1 MFPLYALVS
10 FYYLSTI
17 IPTPTTN
24 TRFTRARGPLM
35 KFCEAFGWLHGDSF
49 FAIIYLCVPDLLHSS
64 RGRKEGRKSLPRK
77 RIQRALFSL
86 TSPSLALRDRR
97 TGTPTMSSAV
107 RSMLGTTT
115 SVFFQRQRT
124 NCAPKS
130 ASGVCRFFV
139 SNGDTK
145 NERAITSASASSSS
159 SPSRRSSTNNTGFSS
174 SRSNNNNNRKTRF
187 NGDIVQTPQEKKQN
201 KLEGQRLSKALAALG
216 VASRRG
222 SETIIFD
229 GRVKVNGEK
238 ILEPQFKVNL
248 DMDVIELDGK
258 VVEGGVEYAGEHFYF
273 LVNKPKGYVCSTK
286 SGGGGSRDN
295 KGKNEET
302 GNGGKKALDLL
313 QSWTDQ
319 WKKGNPGKLPPRLF
333 TVGRLDVQTTGML
346 LVTTDGK
353 WSQRV
358 AHPSSGVVKR
368 YVITAPTKVTSGQIA
383 KMRKGT
389 EVDGVH
395 VTPVLVETVTGD
407 GGPKNRVAVE
417 VEDGRNRE
425 VRRIAESAGVDVK
438 NLKRTRIGGLK
449 MPSEL
454 PAGMF
459 CSLKPHQVSYVLEK
473 SLQQIGGKF

>member
-1 MFPLYALVS
+1 MA
-10 FYYLSTI
+10 TQHK
-17 IPTPTTN
+17 T
-24 TRFTRARGPLM
+24 
-35 KFCEAFGWLHGDSF
+35 KKKK
-49 FAIIYLCVPDLLHSS
+49 S
-64 RGRKEGRKSLPRK
+64 RHTE
-77 RIQRALFSL
+77 ALFIHFNSEL
-86 TSPSLALRDRR
+86 LLLLLCCFYIKIHLFLSKRQAYMRRSSLA
-97 TGTPTMSSAV
+97 
-107 RSMLGTTT
+107 
-115 SVFFQRQRT
+115 F
-124 NCAPKS
+124 
-130 ASGVCRFFV
+130 
-139 SNGDTK
+139 
-145 NERAITSASASSSS
+145 SSSS
-159 SPSRRSSTNNTGFSS
+159 SSLLSVVKDSIILNQQQQQQQQQKRGATMMMMLNFTKLTAGTFCGHHQTRSSSS
-174 SRSNNNNNRKTRF
+174 STATKLFVKSSSNNGNSNSSSNNNNGSKNNNNNNSWATQTRGRKTRF
-187 NGDIVQTPQEKKQN
+187 NGDIVQTPQEKKLN

-229 GRVKVNGEK
+229 GRVKVNGAK
-238 ILEPQFKVNL
+238 VLEPQFKVNL
-248 DMDVIELDGK
+248 DVDVIELDDK
-258 VVEGGVEYAGEHFYF
+258 VVQGGVEYAGEHFYF

-286 SGGGGSRDN
+286 TGGILNNNNNGNNRGE
-295 KGKNEET
+295 KEET
-302 GNGGKKALDLL
+302 GTGGKKALDLL
-313 QSWTDQ
+313 QTWTEQ

-368 YVITAPTKVTSGQIA
+368 YVITAPERVTSAQIT

-395 VTPVLVETVTGD
+395 VTPVLVEAVTGD

-425 VRRIAESAGVDVK
+425 VRRIAESAGVEVK

>member
-1 MFPLYALVS
+1 MMS
-10 FYYLSTI
+10 
-17 IPTPTTN
+17 
-24 TRFTRARGPLM
+24 
-35 KFCEAFGWLHGDSF
+35 
-49 FAIIYLCVPDLLHSS
+49 
-64 RGRKEGRKSLPRK
+64 
-77 RIQRALFSL
+77 SL
-86 TSPSLALRDRR
+86 TTRGGRVALNNNNNA
-97 TGTPTMSSAV
+97 SSFQ
-107 RSMLGTTT
+107 
-115 SVFFQRQRT
+115 FF
-124 NCAPKS
+124 
-130 ASGVCRFFV
+130 GV
-139 SNGDTK
+139 GDTRSK
-145 NERAITSASASSSS
+145 NNVIRGGAASC
-159 SPSRRSSTNNTGFSS
+159 SS
-174 SRSNNNNNRKTRF
+174 SRRGSGSFSSDNSNNNNNNNRDFSTTSSSSSSKSNENNSPPQGRKTRF
-187 NGDIVQTPQEKKQN
+187 NGDVLQTAKEKKQT

-222 SETIIFD
+222 SEAIIFD
-229 GRVKVNGEK
+229 GRVKVNGTK
-238 ILEPQFKVNL
+238 VLEPQFKVNL
-248 DMDVIELDGK
+248 DVDVIELDDK

-286 SGGGGSRDN
+286 TGGGMNNRGE
-295 KGKNEET
+295 KEESGT
-302 GNGGKKALDLL
+302 GGKKALDLL
-313 QSWTDQ
+313 QAWTEQ

-368 YVITAPTKVTSGQIA
+368 YVITAPERVTSAQIA

-425 VRRIAESAGVDVK
+425 VRRIAESAGVEVK

>member
-1 MFPLYALVS
+1 
-10 FYYLSTI
+10 
-17 IPTPTTN
+17 
-24 TRFTRARGPLM
+24 
-35 KFCEAFGWLHGDSF
+35 
-49 FAIIYLCVPDLLHSS
+49 
-64 RGRKEGRKSLPRK
+64 
-77 RIQRALFSL
+77 
-86 TSPSLALRDRR
+86 
-97 TGTPTMSSAV
+97 
-107 RSMLGTTT
+107 ML
-115 SVFFQRQRT
+115 
-124 NCAPKS
+124 
-130 ASGVCRFFV
+130 
-139 SNGDTK
+139 
-145 NERAITSASASSSS
+145 
-159 SPSRRSSTNNTGFSS
+159 
-174 SRSNNNNNRKTRF
+174 
-187 NGDIVQTPQEKKQN
+187 QTAKEKKQT

-222 SETIIFD
+222 SEAIIFD
-229 GRVKVNGEK
+229 GRVKVNGTK
-238 ILEPQFKVNL
+238 VLEPQFKVNL
-248 DMDVIELDGK
+248 DVDVIELDDK

-286 SGGGGSRDN
+286 TGGGMNNRGE
-295 KGKNEET
+295 KEESGT
-302 GNGGKKALDLL
+302 GGKKALDLL
-313 QSWTDQ
+313 QAWTEQ

-368 YVITAPTKVTSGQIA
+368 YVITAPERVTSAQIA

-425 VRRIAESAGVDVK
+425 VRRIAESAGVEVK

>member
-1 MFPLYALVS
+1 MTTQDKKEKESSHRSHFLLILIQSCCCVVIKYIY
-10 FYYLSTI
+10 FLS
-17 IPTPTTN
+17 
-24 TRFTRARGPLM
+24 
-35 KFCEAFGWLHGDSF
+35 
-49 FAIIYLCVPDLLHSS
+49 
-64 RGRKEGRKSLPRK
+64 K
-77 RIQRALFSL
+77 RQVCMRRS
-86 TSPSLALRDRR
+86 SLA
-97 TGTPTMSSAV
+97 
-107 RSMLGTTT
+107 
-115 SVFFQRQRT
+115 F
-124 NCAPKS
+124 
-130 ASGVCRFFV
+130 
-139 SNGDTK
+139 
-145 NERAITSASASSSS
+145 SSSS
-159 SPSRRSSTNNTGFSS
+159 SSSLLLVVKDSIILNQQQKQKRGATMMMMMLNFTKLTAGTFCGHHQTRSSSS
-174 SRSNNNNNRKTRF
+174 STTTKLFVKSSSNNGNSNSSSNNNNGSKNNNNNNSWATQTRGRKTRF
-187 NGDIVQTPQEKKQN
+187 NGDIVQTPQEKKLN

-229 GRVKVNGEK
+229 GRVKVNGAK
-238 ILEPQFKVNL
+238 VLEPQFKVNL
-248 DMDVIELDGK
+248 DVDVIELDDK
-258 VVEGGVEYAGEHFYF
+258 VVQGGVEYAGEHFYF

-286 SGGGGSRDN
+286 TGGILNNNNNGNNRGE
-295 KGKNEET
+295 KEET
-302 GNGGKKALDLL
+302 GTGGKKALDLL
-313 QSWTDQ
+313 QTWTEQ

-368 YVITAPTKVTSGQIA
+368 YVITAPERVTSAQIT

-395 VTPVLVETVTGD
+395 VTPVLVEAVTGD

-425 VRRIAESAGVDVK
+425 VRRIAESAGVEVK

>member
-1 MFPLYALVS
+1 M
-10 FYYLSTI
+10 
-17 IPTPTTN
+17 
-24 TRFTRARGPLM
+24 
-35 KFCEAFGWLHGDSF
+35 
-49 FAIIYLCVPDLLHSS
+49 
-64 RGRKEGRKSLPRK
+64 
-77 RIQRALFSL
+77 
-86 TSPSLALRDRR
+86 
-97 TGTPTMSSAV
+97 
-107 RSMLGTTT
+107 
-115 SVFFQRQRT
+115 
-124 NCAPKS
+124 
-130 ASGVCRFFV
+130 
-139 SNGDTK
+139 
-145 NERAITSASASSSS
+145 
-159 SPSRRSSTNNTGFSS
+159 
-174 SRSNNNNNRKTRF
+174 
-187 NGDIVQTPQEKKQN
+187 
-201 KLEGQRLSKALAALG
+201 
-216 VASRRG
+216 
-222 SETIIFD
+222 
-229 GRVKVNGEK
+229 NGEK

>member
-1 MFPLYALVS
+1 MKFDYGHTKILRRNYFLRDLL
-10 FYYLSTI
+10 LST
-17 IPTPTTN
+17 
-24 TRFTRARGPLM
+24 
-35 KFCEAFGWLHGDSF
+35 
-49 FAIIYLCVPDLLHSS
+49 S
-64 RGRKEGRKSLPRK
+64 RGRKKPTAYP
-77 RIQRALFSL
+77 RIQRALSSL

-97 TGTPTMSSAV
+97 TSTPTMSSAV

-174 SRSNNNNNRKTRF
+174 SRSNNNNRKTRF

>member
-1 MFPLYALVS
+1 MKFDYGHTKILRRNYFLRDLL
-10 FYYLSTI
+10 LST
-17 IPTPTTN
+17 
-24 TRFTRARGPLM
+24 
-35 KFCEAFGWLHGDSF
+35 
-49 FAIIYLCVPDLLHSS
+49 S
-64 RGRKEGRKSLPRK
+64 RGRKKPTAYP
-77 RIQRALFSL
+77 RIQRALSSL

-97 TGTPTMSSAV
+97 TSTPTMSSAV

-174 SRSNNNNNRKTRF
+174 SRSNNNNRKTRF

-368 YVITAPTKVTSGQIA
+368 YVITAPGKVTSGQIA

>member
-1 MFPLYALVS
+1 MRRS
-10 FYYLSTI
+10 
-17 IPTPTTN
+17 
-24 TRFTRARGPLM
+24 
-35 KFCEAFGWLHGDSF
+35 
-49 FAIIYLCVPDLLHSS
+49 
-64 RGRKEGRKSLPRK
+64 
-77 RIQRALFSL
+77 
-86 TSPSLALRDRR
+86 SLA
-97 TGTPTMSSAV
+97 
-107 RSMLGTTT
+107 
-115 SVFFQRQRT
+115 F
-124 NCAPKS
+124 
-130 ASGVCRFFV
+130 
-139 SNGDTK
+139 
-145 NERAITSASASSSS
+145 SSSS
-159 SPSRRSSTNNTGFSS
+159 SSLLLVVKDSIILNQQQQQQQQQQKRGATMMMMMLNFCYAAPKTLSGGTTKLTAGTFCGHHQTRSSSSTKKLFVKSS
-174 SRSNNNNNRKTRF
+174 SNNGNSNSSSNNNGSKNNNNSWTTTQTRGRKTRF
-187 NGDIVQTPQEKKQN
+187 NGDIVQTPQEKKLN

-229 GRVKVNGEK
+229 GRVKVNGAK
-238 ILEPQFKVNL
+238 VLEPQFKVNL
-248 DMDVIELDGK
+248 DVDVIELDDK
-258 VVEGGVEYAGEHFYF
+258 VVQGGVEYAGEHFYF

-286 SGGGGSRDN
+286 TGGILNNNNGSNRGE
-295 KGKNEET
+295 KEET
-302 GNGGKKALDLL
+302 GTGGKKALDLL
-313 QSWTDQ
+313 QTWTEQ

-368 YVITAPTKVTSGQIA
+368 YVITAPERVTSAQIT

-425 VRRIAESAGVDVK
+425 VRRIAESAGVEVK

>member
-1 MFPLYALVS
+1 
-10 FYYLSTI
+10 
-17 IPTPTTN
+17 
-24 TRFTRARGPLM
+24 
-35 KFCEAFGWLHGDSF
+35 
-49 FAIIYLCVPDLLHSS
+49 
-64 RGRKEGRKSLPRK
+64 
-77 RIQRALFSL
+77 
-86 TSPSLALRDRR
+86 
-97 TGTPTMSSAV
+97 
-107 RSMLGTTT
+107 
-115 SVFFQRQRT
+115 
-124 NCAPKS
+124 
-130 ASGVCRFFV
+130 
-139 SNGDTK
+139 
-145 NERAITSASASSSS
+145 
-159 SPSRRSSTNNTGFSS
+159 
-174 SRSNNNNNRKTRF
+174 
-187 NGDIVQTPQEKKQN
+187 
-201 KLEGQRLSKALAALG
+201 
-216 VASRRG
+216 
-222 SETIIFD
+222 
-229 GRVKVNGEK
+229 
-238 ILEPQFKVNL
+238 L
-248 DMDVIELDGK
+248 DDK
-258 VVEGGVEYAGEHFYF
+258 VVQGGVEYAGEHFYF

-286 SGGGGSRDN
+286 TGGILNNNNNNGNNRGE
-295 KGKNEET
+295 KEET
-302 GNGGKKALDLL
+302 GTGGKKALDLL
-313 QSWTDQ
+313 QTWTEQ

-368 YVITAPTKVTSGQIA
+368 YVITAPERVTSAQIT

-395 VTPVLVETVTGD
+395 VTPVLVEAVTGD

-425 VRRIAESAGVDVK
+425 VRRIAESAGVEVK

>member
-1 MFPLYALVS
+1 MKFDYGHTKILRRNYFLRDLL
-10 FYYLSTI
+10 LST
-17 IPTPTTN
+17 
-24 TRFTRARGPLM
+24 
-35 KFCEAFGWLHGDSF
+35 
-49 FAIIYLCVPDLLHSS
+49 S
-64 RGRKEGRKSLPRK
+64 RGRKKPTAYP
-77 RIQRALFSL
+77 RIQRALSSL

-97 TGTPTMSSAV
+97 TSTPTMSSAV

-174 SRSNNNNNRKTRF
+174 SRSNNNNRKTRF

-425 VRRIAESAGVDVK
+425 VRRIAESAGVGVK

>member
-1 MFPLYALVS
+1 MKFDYGHTKILRRNYFLRDLL
-10 FYYLSTI
+10 LST
-17 IPTPTTN
+17 
-24 TRFTRARGPLM
+24 
-35 KFCEAFGWLHGDSF
+35 
-49 FAIIYLCVPDLLHSS
+49 S
-64 RGRKEGRKSLPRK
+64 RGRKKPTAYP
-77 RIQRALFSL
+77 RIQRALSSL

-97 TGTPTMSSAV
+97 TSTPTMSSAV

-174 SRSNNNNNRKTRF
+174 SRSNNNNRKTRF

-302 GNGGKKALDLL
+302 SNGGKKALDLL

-368 YVITAPTKVTSGQIA
+368 YVITAPGKVTSGQIA

-425 VRRIAESAGVDVK
+425 VRRIAESAGVGVK

>member
-1 MFPLYALVS
+1 MTT
-10 FYYLSTI
+10 TI
-17 IPTPTTN
+17 TKTKTT
-24 TRFTRARGPLM
+24 TEAR
-35 KFCEAFGWLHGDSF
+35 SN
-49 FAIIYLCVPDLLHSS
+49 SS
-64 RGRKEGRKSLPRK
+64 RTASISSRRISMMSSLTTRGGRVSLNNNKNNNNDASFQLHHRGGAARKS
-77 RIQRALFSL
+77 A
-86 TSPSLALRDRR
+86 D
-97 TGTPTMSSAV
+97 
-107 RSMLGTTT
+107 
-115 SVFFQRQRT
+115 FF
-124 NCAPKS
+124 
-130 ASGVCRFFV
+130 GV
-139 SNGDTK
+139 GDTGSK
-145 NERAITSASASSSS
+145 NNVIRGGAASCSSSRRGSGSFSSDNNNNNNRGFSTTSSSS
-159 SPSRRSSTNNTGFSS
+159 SSK
-174 SRSNNNNNRKTRF
+174 SNESYSPPQGRKTRF
-187 NGDIVQTPQEKKQN
+187 NGDVLQTAKEKKQT

-222 SETIIFD
+222 SEAIIFD
-229 GRVKVNGEK
+229 GRVKVNGTK
-238 ILEPQFKVNL
+238 VLEPQFKVNL
-248 DMDVIELDGK
+248 DVDVIELDDK

-286 SGGGGSRDN
+286 TGGMNNRGEKEESG
-295 KGKNEET
+295 T
-302 GNGGKKALDLL
+302 GGKKALDLL
-313 QSWTDQ
+313 QAWTEQ

-368 YVITAPTKVTSGQIA
+368 YVITAPERVTSAQIA

-425 VRRIAESAGVDVK
+425 VRRIAESAGVEVK

-473 SLQQIGGKF
+473 SLQQMGGKF

>member
-1 MFPLYALVS
+1 MKFDYGHTKILRRNYFLRDLL
-10 FYYLSTI
+10 LST
-17 IPTPTTN
+17 
-24 TRFTRARGPLM
+24 
-35 KFCEAFGWLHGDSF
+35 
-49 FAIIYLCVPDLLHSS
+49 S
-64 RGRKEGRKSLPRK
+64 RGRKKPTAYP
-77 RIQRALFSL
+77 RIQRALSSL

-97 TGTPTMSSAV
+97 TSTPTMSSAV

-174 SRSNNNNNRKTRF
+174 SRSNNNNRKTRF

-368 YVITAPTKVTSGQIA
+368 YVITAPGKVTSGQIA

-425 VRRIAESAGVDVK
+425 VRRIAESAGVGMK

>member
-1 MFPLYALVS
+1 MKFDYGHTKILRRNYFLRDLL
-10 FYYLSTI
+10 LST
-17 IPTPTTN
+17 
-24 TRFTRARGPLM
+24 
-35 KFCEAFGWLHGDSF
+35 
-49 FAIIYLCVPDLLHSS
+49 S
-64 RGRKEGRKSLPRK
+64 RGRKKPTAYP
-77 RIQRALFSL
+77 RIQRALSSL

-97 TGTPTMSSAV
+97 TSTPTMSSAV

-174 SRSNNNNNRKTRF
+174 SRSNNNNRKTRF

-368 YVITAPTKVTSGQIA
+368 YVITAPGKVTSGQIA

-425 VRRIAESAGVDVK
+425 VRRIAESAGVGVK

-473 SLQQIGGKF
+473 SLQQIGGNF

>member
-1 MFPLYALVS
+1 MRRS
-10 FYYLSTI
+10 
-17 IPTPTTN
+17 
-24 TRFTRARGPLM
+24 
-35 KFCEAFGWLHGDSF
+35 
-49 FAIIYLCVPDLLHSS
+49 
-64 RGRKEGRKSLPRK
+64 
-77 RIQRALFSL
+77 
-86 TSPSLALRDRR
+86 SLA
-97 TGTPTMSSAV
+97 
-107 RSMLGTTT
+107 
-115 SVFFQRQRT
+115 F
-124 NCAPKS
+124 
-130 ASGVCRFFV
+130 
-139 SNGDTK
+139 
-145 NERAITSASASSSS
+145 SSSS
-159 SPSRRSSTNNTGFSS
+159 SSLLSVVKDSIILNQQQQQQQQQKRGATMMIMLNFTKLTAGTFCGHHQTRSSSS
-174 SRSNNNNNRKTRF
+174 STATKLFVKSSSNNGNSNSSSNNNNGSKNNNNNNNSWATQTRGRKTRF
-187 NGDIVQTPQEKKQN
+187 NGDIVQTPQEKKLN

-229 GRVKVNGEK
+229 GRVKVNGAK
-238 ILEPQFKVNL
+238 VLEPQFKVNL
-248 DMDVIELDGK
+248 DVDVIELDDK
-258 VVEGGVEYAGEHFYF
+258 VVQGGVEYAGEHFYF

-286 SGGGGSRDN
+286 TGGILNNNNNNNNNNNGNNRGE
-295 KGKNEET
+295 KEET
-302 GNGGKKALDLL
+302 GTGGKKALDLL
-313 QSWTDQ
+313 QTWTEQ

-368 YVITAPTKVTSGQIA
+368 YVITAPERVTSAQIT

-425 VRRIAESAGVDVK
+425 VRRIAESAGVEVK

>member
-1 MFPLYALVS
+1 MTTTT
-10 FYYLSTI
+10 TI
-17 IPTPTTN
+17 KTKTT
-24 TRFTRARGPLM
+24 TEAR
-35 KFCEAFGWLHGDSF
+35 SN
-49 FAIIYLCVPDLLHSS
+49 SS
-64 RGRKEGRKSLPRK
+64 RTASISSR
-77 RIQRALFSL
+77 RISMMSSL
-86 TSPSLALRDRR
+86 TTRGGRVSLNNNDNNDA
-97 TGTPTMSSAV
+97 SFQ
-107 RSMLGTTT
+107 
-115 SVFFQRQRT
+115 FF
-124 NCAPKS
+124 
-130 ASGVCRFFV
+130 GV
-139 SNGDTK
+139 GDTRSK
-145 NERAITSASASSSS
+145 NNVIRGGAASCSSSRRGSGSFSSDNNNNNRGFSTTSSSS
-159 SPSRRSSTNNTGFSS
+159 SSQ
-174 SRSNNNNNRKTRF
+174 SNESYSPPQGRKTRF
-187 NGDIVQTPQEKKQN
+187 NGDVLQTAKEKKQT

-222 SETIIFD
+222 SEAIIFD
-229 GRVKVNGEK
+229 GRVKVNGTK
-238 ILEPQFKVNL
+238 VLEPQFKVNL
-248 DMDVIELDGK
+248 DVDVIELDDK

-286 SGGGGSRDN
+286 TGGMNNRGE
-295 KGKNEET
+295 KEEAGT
-302 GNGGKKALDLL
+302 GGKKALDLL
-313 QSWTDQ
+313 QAWTEQ

-368 YVITAPTKVTSGQIA
+368 YVITAPERVTSAQIA

-425 VRRIAESAGVDVK
+425 VRRIAESAGVEVK

>member
-1 MFPLYALVS
+1 MMS
-10 FYYLSTI
+10 
-17 IPTPTTN
+17 
-24 TRFTRARGPLM
+24 
-35 KFCEAFGWLHGDSF
+35 
-49 FAIIYLCVPDLLHSS
+49 
-64 RGRKEGRKSLPRK
+64 
-77 RIQRALFSL
+77 SL
-86 TSPSLALRDRR
+86 TTRGGRVALNNNNKNKNNKNNKNA
-97 TGTPTMSSAV
+97 SSFQ
-107 RSMLGTTT
+107 
-115 SVFFQRQRT
+115 FF
-124 NCAPKS
+124 
-130 ASGVCRFFV
+130 GV
-139 SNGDTK
+139 GDTRSK
-145 NERAITSASASSSS
+145 NNVIRGGAASC
-159 SPSRRSSTNNTGFSS
+159 SS
-174 SRSNNNNNRKTRF
+174 SRRGSGSFSSDNSNNNNNNNRGFSTTSSSSSSKSNENNSPPQGRKTRF
-187 NGDIVQTPQEKKQN
+187 NGDVLQTAKEKKQT

-222 SETIIFD
+222 SEAIIFD
-229 GRVKVNGEK
+229 GRVKVNGTK
-238 ILEPQFKVNL
+238 VLEPQFKVNL
-248 DMDVIELDGK
+248 DVDVIELDDK

-286 SGGGGSRDN
+286 TGGGMNNRGE
-295 KGKNEET
+295 KEESGT
-302 GNGGKKALDLL
+302 GGKKALDLL
-313 QSWTDQ
+313 QAWTEQ

-368 YVITAPTKVTSGQIA
+368 YVITAPERVTSAQIA

-425 VRRIAESAGVDVK
+425 VRRIAESAGVEVK

>member
-1 MFPLYALVS
+1 MMS
-10 FYYLSTI
+10 
-17 IPTPTTN
+17 
-24 TRFTRARGPLM
+24 
-35 KFCEAFGWLHGDSF
+35 
-49 FAIIYLCVPDLLHSS
+49 
-64 RGRKEGRKSLPRK
+64 
-77 RIQRALFSL
+77 SL
-86 TSPSLALRDRR
+86 TTRGGRVALNNNNNA
-97 TGTPTMSSAV
+97 SSFQ
-107 RSMLGTTT
+107 
-115 SVFFQRQRT
+115 FF
-124 NCAPKS
+124 
-130 ASGVCRFFV
+130 GV
-139 SNGDTK
+139 GDTRSK
-145 NERAITSASASSSS
+145 NNVIRGGAASC
-159 SPSRRSSTNNTGFSS
+159 SS
-174 SRSNNNNNRKTRF
+174 SRRGSGSFSSDNSNNNNNNNRGFSTTSSSSSSKSNENNSPPQGRKTRF
-187 NGDIVQTPQEKKQN
+187 NGDVLQTAKEKKQT

-222 SETIIFD
+222 SEAIIFD
-229 GRVKVNGEK
+229 GRVKVNGTK
-238 ILEPQFKVNL
+238 VLEPQFKVNL
-248 DMDVIELDGK
+248 DVDVIELDDK

-286 SGGGGSRDN
+286 TGGGMNNRGE
-295 KGKNEET
+295 KEESGT
-302 GNGGKKALDLL
+302 GGKKALDLL
-313 QSWTDQ
+313 QAWTEQ

-368 YVITAPTKVTSGQIA
+368 YVITAPERVTSAQIA

-425 VRRIAESAGVDVK
+425 VRRIAESAGVEVK

>member
-1 MFPLYALVS
+1 MRRS
-10 FYYLSTI
+10 
-17 IPTPTTN
+17 
-24 TRFTRARGPLM
+24 
-35 KFCEAFGWLHGDSF
+35 
-49 FAIIYLCVPDLLHSS
+49 
-64 RGRKEGRKSLPRK
+64 
-77 RIQRALFSL
+77 
-86 TSPSLALRDRR
+86 SLA
-97 TGTPTMSSAV
+97 
-107 RSMLGTTT
+107 
-115 SVFFQRQRT
+115 F
-124 NCAPKS
+124 
-130 ASGVCRFFV
+130 
-139 SNGDTK
+139 
-145 NERAITSASASSSS
+145 SSSS
-159 SPSRRSSTNNTGFSS
+159 SSLLSVVKDSIILNQQQQQQQQQKRGATMMMMLNFTKLTAGTFCGHHQTRSSSS
-174 SRSNNNNNRKTRF
+174 STATKLFVKSSSNNGNSNSSSNNNNGSKNNNNNNNNSWATQTRGRKTRF
-187 NGDIVQTPQEKKQN
+187 NGDIVQTPQEKKLN

-229 GRVKVNGEK
+229 GRVKVNGAK
-238 ILEPQFKVNL
+238 VLEPQFKVNL
-248 DMDVIELDGK
+248 DVDVIELDDK
-258 VVEGGVEYAGEHFYF
+258 VVQGGVEYAGEHFYF

-286 SGGGGSRDN
+286 TGGILNNNNNNNNNGNNRGE
-295 KGKNEET
+295 KEET
-302 GNGGKKALDLL
+302 GTGGKKALDLL
-313 QSWTDQ
+313 QTWTEQ

-368 YVITAPTKVTSGQIA
+368 YVITAPERVTSAQIT

-425 VRRIAESAGVDVK
+425 VRRIAESAGVEVK

>member
-1 MFPLYALVS
+1 MMSSLTTRGGRVALNNNNKNKNNKNNKNASS
-10 FYYLSTI
+10 FQFFGVGD
-17 IPTPTTN
+17 
-24 TRFTRARGPLM
+24 TRSKNNVIRGGAAS
-35 KFCEAFGWLHGDSF
+35 CS
-49 FAIIYLCVPDLLHSS
+49 SS
-64 RGRKEGRKSLPRK
+64 RRGSGS
-77 RIQRALFSL
+77 FS
-86 TSPSLALRDRR
+86 SDNNNNNNNRGFS
-97 TGTPTMSSAV
+97 
-107 RSMLGTTT
+107 TT
-115 SVFFQRQRT
+115 
-124 NCAPKS
+124 
-130 ASGVCRFFV
+130 
-139 SNGDTK
+139 
-145 NERAITSASASSSS
+145 SSSS
-159 SPSRRSSTNNTGFSS
+159 SSKSNENNSPPQG
-174 SRSNNNNNRKTRF
+174 RKTRF
-187 NGDIVQTPQEKKQN
+187 NGDVLQTAKEKKQT

-222 SETIIFD
+222 SEAIIFD
-229 GRVKVNGEK
+229 GRVKVNGTK
-238 ILEPQFKVNL
+238 VLEPQFKVNL
-248 DMDVIELDGK
+248 DVDVIELDDK

-286 SGGGGSRDN
+286 TGGGMNNRGE
-295 KGKNEET
+295 KEESGT
-302 GNGGKKALDLL
+302 GGKKALDLL
-313 QSWTDQ
+313 QAWTEQ

-368 YVITAPTKVTSGQIA
+368 YVITAPERVTSAQIA

-425 VRRIAESAGVDVK
+425 VRRIAESAGVEVK

>member
-1 MFPLYALVS
+1 MKFDYGHTKILRRNYFLRDLL
-10 FYYLSTI
+10 LST
-17 IPTPTTN
+17 
-24 TRFTRARGPLM
+24 
-35 KFCEAFGWLHGDSF
+35 
-49 FAIIYLCVPDLLHSS
+49 S
-64 RGRKEGRKSLPRK
+64 RGRKKPTAYP
-77 RIQRALFSL
+77 RIQRALSSL

-97 TGTPTMSSAV
+97 TSTPTMSSAV

-174 SRSNNNNNRKTRF
+174 SRSNNNNRKKRF

-368 YVITAPTKVTSGQIA
+368 YVITAPGKVTSGQIA

-425 VRRIAESAGVDVK
+425 VRRIAESAGVGVK

>member
-1 MFPLYALVS
+1 MRRS
-10 FYYLSTI
+10 
-17 IPTPTTN
+17 
-24 TRFTRARGPLM
+24 
-35 KFCEAFGWLHGDSF
+35 
-49 FAIIYLCVPDLLHSS
+49 
-64 RGRKEGRKSLPRK
+64 
-77 RIQRALFSL
+77 
-86 TSPSLALRDRR
+86 SLA
-97 TGTPTMSSAV
+97 
-107 RSMLGTTT
+107 
-115 SVFFQRQRT
+115 F
-124 NCAPKS
+124 
-130 ASGVCRFFV
+130 
-139 SNGDTK
+139 
-145 NERAITSASASSSS
+145 SSSS
-159 SPSRRSSTNNTGFSS
+159 SSLLSVVKDSIILNQQQQQQQQQKRGATMMMMLNFTKLTAGTFCGHHQTRSSSS
-174 SRSNNNNNRKTRF
+174 STATKLFVKSSSNNGNSNSSSNNNNGSKNNNNNNNSWATQTRGRKTRF
-187 NGDIVQTPQEKKQN
+187 NGDIVQTPQEKKLN

-229 GRVKVNGEK
+229 GRVKVNGAK
-238 ILEPQFKVNL
+238 VLEPQFKVNL
-248 DMDVIELDGK
+248 DVDVIELDDK
-258 VVEGGVEYAGEHFYF
+258 VVQGGVEYAGEHFYF

-286 SGGGGSRDN
+286 TGGILNNNNNNNNNNGNNRGE
-295 KGKNEET
+295 KEET
-302 GNGGKKALDLL
+302 GTGGKKALDLL
-313 QSWTDQ
+313 QTWTEQ

-368 YVITAPTKVTSGQIA
+368 YVITAPERVTSAQIT

-425 VRRIAESAGVDVK
+425 VRRIAESAGVEVK

>member
-1 MFPLYALVS
+1 MRRS
-10 FYYLSTI
+10 
-17 IPTPTTN
+17 
-24 TRFTRARGPLM
+24 
-35 KFCEAFGWLHGDSF
+35 
-49 FAIIYLCVPDLLHSS
+49 
-64 RGRKEGRKSLPRK
+64 
-77 RIQRALFSL
+77 
-86 TSPSLALRDRR
+86 SLA
-97 TGTPTMSSAV
+97 
-107 RSMLGTTT
+107 
-115 SVFFQRQRT
+115 F
-124 NCAPKS
+124 
-130 ASGVCRFFV
+130 
-139 SNGDTK
+139 
-145 NERAITSASASSSS
+145 SSSS
-159 SPSRRSSTNNTGFSS
+159 SPSSLLLVVKDSIILNQQQKQKRGATMMMMMLNFTKLTAGTFCGHHHQTRSSSS
-174 SRSNNNNNRKTRF
+174 SSTTTKLFVKSSSNNGNSNSSSNNNNGSKNNNNNNSWATQTRGGRKTRF
-187 NGDIVQTPQEKKQN
+187 NGDIVQTPQEKKLN

-229 GRVKVNGEK
+229 GRVKVNGTK
-238 ILEPQFKVNL
+238 VLEPQFKVNL
-248 DMDVIELDGK
+248 DVDVIELDDK
-258 VVEGGVEYAGEHFYF
+258 VVQGGVEYAGEHFYF

-286 SGGGGSRDN
+286 TGGILNNNNNGNNRGE
-295 KGKNEET
+295 KEET
-302 GNGGKKALDLL
+302 GTGGKKALDLL
-313 QSWTDQ
+313 QTWTEQ

-368 YVITAPTKVTSGQIA
+368 YVITAPERVTSAQIT

-389 EVDGVH
+389 EVDGAH
-395 VTPVLVETVTGD
+395 VTPVLVEAVTGD

-425 VRRIAESAGVDVK
+425 VRRIAESAGVEVK

>member
-1 MFPLYALVS
+1 MRRS
-10 FYYLSTI
+10 
-17 IPTPTTN
+17 
-24 TRFTRARGPLM
+24 
-35 KFCEAFGWLHGDSF
+35 
-49 FAIIYLCVPDLLHSS
+49 
-64 RGRKEGRKSLPRK
+64 
-77 RIQRALFSL
+77 
-86 TSPSLALRDRR
+86 SLA
-97 TGTPTMSSAV
+97 
-107 RSMLGTTT
+107 
-115 SVFFQRQRT
+115 F
-124 NCAPKS
+124 
-130 ASGVCRFFV
+130 
-139 SNGDTK
+139 
-145 NERAITSASASSSS
+145 SSSS
-159 SPSRRSSTNNTGFSS
+159 SSLLSVVKDSIILNQQQQQKQKQKRGATMMMMMLNFTKLTAGTFCGHHQTRSSSS
-174 SRSNNNNNRKTRF
+174 STTTKLFVKSSRNNGNSNSSSNNNNGSNNNNNSNNNNSWATQTRGRKTRF
-187 NGDIVQTPQEKKQN
+187 NGDIVQTPQEKKLN

-229 GRVKVNGEK
+229 GRVKVNGAK
-238 ILEPQFKVNL
+238 VLEPQFKVNL
-248 DMDVIELDGK
+248 DVDVIELDDK
-258 VVEGGVEYAGEHFYF
+258 VVQGGVEYAGEHFYF

-286 SGGGGSRDN
+286 TGGILNNNNNGNNRGE
-295 KGKNEET
+295 KEET
-302 GNGGKKALDLL
+302 GTGGKKALDLL
-313 QSWTDQ
+313 QTWTEQ

-368 YVITAPTKVTSGQIA
+368 YVITAPERVTSAQIT

-395 VTPVLVETVTGD
+395 VTPVLVEAVTGD

-425 VRRIAESAGVDVK
+425 VRRIAESAGVEVK

>member
-1 MFPLYALVS
+1 MKFDYGHTKILRRNYFLRDLL
-10 FYYLSTI
+10 LST
-17 IPTPTTN
+17 
-24 TRFTRARGPLM
+24 
-35 KFCEAFGWLHGDSF
+35 
-49 FAIIYLCVPDLLHSS
+49 S
-64 RGRKEGRKSLPRK
+64 RGRKKPTAYP
-77 RIQRALFSL
+77 RIQRALSSL

-174 SRSNNNNNRKTRF
+174 SRSNNNNRKTRF

-425 VRRIAESAGVDVK
+425 VRRIAESAGVGVK

>member
-1 MFPLYALVS
+1 MCLT
-10 FYYLSTI
+10 YYI
-17 IPTPTTN
+17 
-24 TRFTRARGPLM
+24 A
-35 KFCEAFGWLHGDSF
+35 HGE
-49 FAIIYLCVPDLLHSS
+49 
-64 RGRKEGRKSLPRK
+64 GRKEGRKSLPLK

-86 TSPSLALRDRR
+86 TSPSLAIRDRR

-258 VVEGGVEYAGEHFYF
+258 VVEE
-273 LVNKPKGYVCSTK
+273 
-286 SGGGGSRDN
+286 
-295 KGKNEET
+295 
-302 GNGGKKALDLL
+302 
-313 QSWTDQ
+313 
-319 WKKGNPGKLPPRLF
+319 
-333 TVGRLDVQTTGML
+333 
-346 LVTTDGK
+346 
-353 WSQRV
+353 
-358 AHPSSGVVKR
+358 
-368 YVITAPTKVTSGQIA
+368 AP
-383 KMRKGT
+383 
-389 EVDGVH
+389 
-395 VTPVLVETVTGD
+395 
-407 GGPKNRVAVE
+407 
-417 VEDGRNRE
+417 
-425 VRRIAESAGVDVK
+425 
-438 NLKRTRIGGLK
+438 
-449 MPSEL
+449 MP
-454 PAGMF
+454 
-459 CSLKPHQVSYVLEK
+459 
-473 SLQQIGGKF
+473 

>member
-1 MFPLYALVS
+1 MRRS
-10 FYYLSTI
+10 
-17 IPTPTTN
+17 
-24 TRFTRARGPLM
+24 
-35 KFCEAFGWLHGDSF
+35 
-49 FAIIYLCVPDLLHSS
+49 
-64 RGRKEGRKSLPRK
+64 
-77 RIQRALFSL
+77 
-86 TSPSLALRDRR
+86 SLA
-97 TGTPTMSSAV
+97 
-107 RSMLGTTT
+107 
-115 SVFFQRQRT
+115 F
-124 NCAPKS
+124 
-130 ASGVCRFFV
+130 
-139 SNGDTK
+139 
-145 NERAITSASASSSS
+145 SSSS
-159 SPSRRSSTNNTGFSS
+159 SSLLSVVKDSIILNQQQQQQQQQKQKRGATMMMMLNFTKLTAGTFCGHHQTRSSSS
-174 SRSNNNNNRKTRF
+174 STATKLFVKSSSNNGNSNSSSNNNNGSKNNNNNNNSRATQTRGRKTRF
-187 NGDIVQTPQEKKQN
+187 NGDIVQTPQEKKLN

-229 GRVKVNGEK
+229 GRVKVNGAK
-238 ILEPQFKVNL
+238 VLEPQFKVNL
-248 DMDVIELDGK
+248 DVDVIELDDK
-258 VVEGGVEYAGEHFYF
+258 VVQGGVEYAGEHFYF

-286 SGGGGSRDN
+286 TGGILNNNNNNN
-295 KGKNEET
+295 KNNNGNNRGEKEET
-302 GNGGKKALDLL
+302 GTGGKKALDLL
-313 QSWTDQ
+313 QTWTEQ

-368 YVITAPTKVTSGQIA
+368 YVITAPERVTSAQIT

-425 VRRIAESAGVDVK
+425 VRRIAESAGVEVK

>member
-1 MFPLYALVS
+1 MMSSLTTRGGRVALNNNNNNAS
-10 FYYLSTI
+10 FQFFGVGD
-17 IPTPTTN
+17 
-24 TRFTRARGPLM
+24 TRSKNNVIRGGAAS
-35 KFCEAFGWLHGDSF
+35 CS
-49 FAIIYLCVPDLLHSS
+49 SS
-64 RGRKEGRKSLPRK
+64 RRGSGS
-77 RIQRALFSL
+77 FS
-86 TSPSLALRDRR
+86 SDNNNNNRGFS
-97 TGTPTMSSAV
+97 
-107 RSMLGTTT
+107 TT
-115 SVFFQRQRT
+115 
-124 NCAPKS
+124 
-130 ASGVCRFFV
+130 
-139 SNGDTK
+139 
-145 NERAITSASASSSS
+145 SSSS
-159 SPSRRSSTNNTGFSS
+159 SSKSNENNSPPQG
-174 SRSNNNNNRKTRF
+174 RKTRF
-187 NGDIVQTPQEKKQN
+187 NGDVLQTAKEKKQT

-222 SETIIFD
+222 SEAIIFD
-229 GRVKVNGEK
+229 GRVKVNGTK
-238 ILEPQFKVNL
+238 VLEPQFKVNL
-248 DMDVIELDGK
+248 DVDVIELDDK

-286 SGGGGSRDN
+286 TGGGMNNRGE
-295 KGKNEET
+295 KEESGT
-302 GNGGKKALDLL
+302 GGKKALDLL
-313 QSWTDQ
+313 QAWTEQ

-368 YVITAPTKVTSGQIA
+368 YVITAPERVTSAQIA

-425 VRRIAESAGVDVK
+425 VRRIAESAGVEVK

>member
-1 MFPLYALVS
+1 MRRS
-10 FYYLSTI
+10 
-17 IPTPTTN
+17 
-24 TRFTRARGPLM
+24 
-35 KFCEAFGWLHGDSF
+35 
-49 FAIIYLCVPDLLHSS
+49 
-64 RGRKEGRKSLPRK
+64 
-77 RIQRALFSL
+77 
-86 TSPSLALRDRR
+86 SLA
-97 TGTPTMSSAV
+97 
-107 RSMLGTTT
+107 
-115 SVFFQRQRT
+115 F
-124 NCAPKS
+124 
-130 ASGVCRFFV
+130 
-139 SNGDTK
+139 
-145 NERAITSASASSSS
+145 SSSS
-159 SPSRRSSTNNTGFSS
+159 SSLLSVVKDSIILNQQQQQQQQQQKRGATMMMMLNFTKLTAGTFCGHHQTRSSSS
-174 SRSNNNNNRKTRF
+174 STATKLFVKSSSNNGNSNSSSNNNNGSKNNNNNNNSRATQTRGRKTRF
-187 NGDIVQTPQEKKQN
+187 NGDIVQTPQEKKLN

-229 GRVKVNGEK
+229 GRVKVNGAK
-238 ILEPQFKVNL
+238 VLEPQFKVNL
-248 DMDVIELDGK
+248 DVDVIELDDK
-258 VVEGGVEYAGEHFYF
+258 VVQGGVEYAGEHFYF

-286 SGGGGSRDN
+286 TGGILNNNNNNNNGNNRGE
-295 KGKNEET
+295 KEET
-302 GNGGKKALDLL
+302 GTGGKKALDLL
-313 QSWTDQ
+313 QTWTEQ

-368 YVITAPTKVTSGQIA
+368 YVITAPERVTSAQIT

-425 VRRIAESAGVDVK
+425 VRRIAESAGVEVK

>member
-1 MFPLYALVS
+1 MKFDYGHTKILRRNYFLRDLL
-10 FYYLSTI
+10 LST
-17 IPTPTTN
+17 
-24 TRFTRARGPLM
+24 
-35 KFCEAFGWLHGDSF
+35 
-49 FAIIYLCVPDLLHSS
+49 S
-64 RGRKEGRKSLPRK
+64 RGRKKPTAYPRL
-77 RIQRALFSL
+77 QRALSSL

-97 TGTPTMSSAV
+97 TSTPTMSSAV

-174 SRSNNNNNRKTRF
+174 SRSNNNNRKTRF

-216 VASRRG
+216 VTSRRG

-368 YVITAPTKVTSGQIA
+368 YVITAPGKVTSGQIA

-395 VTPVLVETVTGD
+395 VTPVMTPLRAAASTAGRHAALLVISS
-407 GGPKNRVAVE
+407 RS
-417 VEDGRNRE
+417 
-425 VRRIAESAGVDVK
+425 ISAE
-438 NLKRTRIGGLK
+438 GL
-449 MPSEL
+449 
-454 PAGMF
+454 AF
-459 CSLKPHQVSYVLEK
+459 
-473 SLQQIGGKF
+473 

>member
-1 MFPLYALVS
+1 MKFDYGHTKILRRNYFLRDLL
-10 FYYLSTI
+10 LST
-17 IPTPTTN
+17 
-24 TRFTRARGPLM
+24 
-35 KFCEAFGWLHGDSF
+35 
-49 FAIIYLCVPDLLHSS
+49 S
-64 RGRKEGRKSLPRK
+64 RGRKKPTAYP
-77 RIQRALFSL
+77 RIQRALSSL

-97 TGTPTMSSAV
+97 TSTPTMSSAV

-174 SRSNNNNNRKTRF
+174 SRSNNNNRKTRF

-368 YVITAPTKVTSGQIA
+368 YVITAPGKVTSGQIA

-425 VRRIAESAGVDVK
+425 VRRIAESAGVGVK

>member
-1 MFPLYALVS
+1 MMSSLTTRGGRVALNNNNNNAS
-10 FYYLSTI
+10 FQFFGVGD
-17 IPTPTTN
+17 
-24 TRFTRARGPLM
+24 TRSKNNVIRGGAAS
-35 KFCEAFGWLHGDSF
+35 CS
-49 FAIIYLCVPDLLHSS
+49 SS
-64 RGRKEGRKSLPRK
+64 RRGSGS
-77 RIQRALFSL
+77 FSSDN
-86 TSPSLALRDRR
+86 TNNNNNNNRGFS
-97 TGTPTMSSAV
+97 
-107 RSMLGTTT
+107 TT
-115 SVFFQRQRT
+115 
-124 NCAPKS
+124 
-130 ASGVCRFFV
+130 
-139 SNGDTK
+139 
-145 NERAITSASASSSS
+145 SSSS
-159 SPSRRSSTNNTGFSS
+159 SSKSNENNSPPQG
-174 SRSNNNNNRKTRF
+174 RKTRF
-187 NGDIVQTPQEKKQN
+187 NGDVLQTAKEKKQT

-222 SETIIFD
+222 SEAIIFD
-229 GRVKVNGEK
+229 GRVKVNGTK
-238 ILEPQFKVNL
+238 VLEPQFKVNL
-248 DMDVIELDGK
+248 DVDVIELDDK

-286 SGGGGSRDN
+286 TGGGMNNRGE
-295 KGKNEET
+295 KEESGT
-302 GNGGKKALDLL
+302 GGKKALDLL
-313 QSWTDQ
+313 QAWTEQ

-368 YVITAPTKVTSGQIA
+368 YVITAPERVTSAQIA

-425 VRRIAESAGVDVK
+425 VRRIAESAGVEVK

>member
-1 MFPLYALVS
+1 MMS
-10 FYYLSTI
+10 
-17 IPTPTTN
+17 
-24 TRFTRARGPLM
+24 
-35 KFCEAFGWLHGDSF
+35 
-49 FAIIYLCVPDLLHSS
+49 
-64 RGRKEGRKSLPRK
+64 
-77 RIQRALFSL
+77 SL
-86 TSPSLALRDRR
+86 TTRGGRVALNNNNNNA
-97 TGTPTMSSAV
+97 SFQ
-107 RSMLGTTT
+107 
-115 SVFFQRQRT
+115 FF
-124 NCAPKS
+124 
-130 ASGVCRFFV
+130 GV
-139 SNGDTK
+139 GDTRSK
-145 NERAITSASASSSS
+145 NNVIRGGAASC
-159 SPSRRSSTNNTGFSS
+159 SS
-174 SRSNNNNNRKTRF
+174 SRRGSGSFSSDNSNNNNNNNRGFSTTSSSSSSKSNENNSPPQGRKTRF
-187 NGDIVQTPQEKKQN
+187 NGDVLQTAKEKKQT

-222 SETIIFD
+222 SEAIIFD
-229 GRVKVNGEK
+229 GRVKVNGTK
-238 ILEPQFKVNL
+238 VLEPQFKVNL
-248 DMDVIELDGK
+248 DVDVIELDDK

-286 SGGGGSRDN
+286 TGGGMNNRGE
-295 KGKNEET
+295 KEESGT
-302 GNGGKKALDLL
+302 GGKKALDLL
-313 QSWTDQ
+313 QAWTEQ

-368 YVITAPTKVTSGQIA
+368 YVITAPERVTSAQIA

-425 VRRIAESAGVDVK
+425 VRRIAESAGVEVK

>member
-1 MFPLYALVS
+1 MKFDYGHTKILRRNYFLRDLL
-10 FYYLSTI
+10 LST
-17 IPTPTTN
+17 
-24 TRFTRARGPLM
+24 
-35 KFCEAFGWLHGDSF
+35 
-49 FAIIYLCVPDLLHSS
+49 S
-64 RGRKEGRKSLPRK
+64 RGRKKPTAYP
-77 RIQRALFSL
+77 RIQRALSSL

-97 TGTPTMSSAV
+97 TSTPTMSSAV

-174 SRSNNNNNRKTRF
+174 SRSNNNNRKTRF

-368 YVITAPTKVTSGQIA
+368 YVITAPGKVTSGQIA

-425 VRRIAESAGVDVK
+425 VRRIAESAGLGVK